1 MYVFFVERLYRF
13 SRAFPDLI
21 GNRDH
26 STIVYAVKYVE
37 KNMKKDTNLRDAI
50 ETITKTI
57 RDGSGK

>member
-1 MYVFFVERLYRF
+1 MTLASIGEEF
-13 SRAFPDLI
+13 